1 MSKHEFAEVIHN
13 VTVRR
18 RARNERQVQDAI
30 EFLYTWWVNPD
41 NSTARRKMLIDVS
54 IDCLLTGSDG
64 RVTLS
69 MLGVTF

>member
-1 MSKHEFAEVIHN
+1 MILVSHIFSNIKMGVTEEEFKIIAHN

-18 RARNERQVQDAI
+18 GARHEKQVQDAI

-54 IDCLLTGSDG
+54 
-64 RVTLS
+64 
-69 MLGVTF
+69 